1 MDHKLRVHVRLD
13 LMPTSAILEVA
24 GCLTET
30 SCKALLPIIR
40 RAGVLRKGLL
50 VTVDLTNARHI
61 DPAALEFLQRA
72 SRSRDAGSPSPG
84 LADFH
89 GTLAIVA
96 PPVLP
101 GCPALRPAQHK
112 ANAAA

>member
-13 LMPTSAILEVA
+13 MMPTSAVLEVA

-50 VTVDLTNARHI
+50 VTVDLTHARHI
-61 DPAALEFLQRA
+61 DPAALESLQRA
-72 SRSRDAGSPSPG
+72 SRGQHGRSHYPG

-89 GTLAIVA
+89 GTLDIVA

-101 GCPALRPAQHK
+101 GCPALR
-112 ANAAA
+112 AARHGAPTAA